1 MRQSLCCAQPLDLK
15 PAPFAL
21 WKHCHCVGGTMVL
34 LSESRKEFFR
44 YMCINCGKE
53 LILDFRPAPGE
64 PLRGE
69 QADAG
74 VRVTSFTRVL
84 NGVEH
89 SVTVE
94 TLSNYHVCVCSSVWH
109 EYVGRRVIYH

>member
-1 MRQSLCCAQPLDLK
+1 
-15 PAPFAL
+15 
-21 WKHCHCVGGTMVL
+21 MVL

-74 VRVTSFTRVL
+74 VRVTSFARVL

-109 EYVGRRVIYH
+109 EYVGRRVIYR